1 MLSLSVVVGLRGGG
15 DGVGGFRTPSGA
27 EVFVMRLRLAASRRT
42 VATLVDGELG
52 PWGWG
57 IRTPTGADVDT
68 YGENPIE
75 LTDDYL
81 EVIYRCAVAPVPGLH
96 RVSTTTGTR
105 SRRVPLIQQLQYLV
119 PLL

>member
-1 MLSLSVVVGLRGGG
+1 
-15 DGVGGFRTPSGA
+15 
-27 EVFVMRLRLAASRRT
+27 
-42 VATLVDGELG
+42 VATVVDGELG
-52 PWGWG
+52 PCGWG

-81 EVIYRCAVAPVPGLH
+81 EVIYRCAVAPVPH

-105 SRRVPLIQQLQYLV
+105 SRRVPLIQQLQCSV
-119 PLL
+119 LLL